1 MILTYNMYCSLHD
14 NLIKFLNRTKSLK
27 RYKLT
32 PQKIIA
38 YNLTNKESRAC
49 TICKMWKTGVSVER
63 IVNKLIFWK
72 YDSYETVYEDYN
84 YTFQRIIET
93 KPEKRWE
100 KFNQIYPT

>member
-1 MILTYNMYCSLHD
+1 MYCSLHD
-14 NLIKFLNRTKSLK
+14 SLVKFLNRTKSLK

-32 PQKIIA
+32 PKKAIE
-38 YNLTNKESRAC
+38 YNLVDSMKRANSLV
-49 TICKMWKTGVSVER
+49 GQFRSGRSVEYLA
-63 IVNKLIFWK
+63 NKLIFWK

-84 YTFQRIIET
+84 YTFQRIMET